1 MLKNIRKKRKGNV
14 SLKVKK
20 RLRDEE
26 DKKNLEKFQEMT
38 GKRRIK
44 YAQDNSSHM
53 KTKDGIT
60 PMLMLKRE
68 LGYQVP
74 EYLKDFVESGMD
86 IDQAF
91 KLPTIQDK
99 GSPDSQKEVNVNYK
113 AVKKTMKNMERRL
126 VEGDDGHH
134 KLRKDKDQ
142 DATEMQSMLQ
152 ARKNGLKQSIKRL

>member
-1 MLKNIRKKRKGNV
+1 MLKNVRRKRKGDL

-68 LGYQVP
+68 VGHLVP
-74 EYLKDFVESGMD
+74 DYLKDYVDSGMG

-91 KLPTIQDK
+91 KLPTILDK

-113 AVKKTMKNMERRL
+113 AVTKTMKNMERRL
-126 VEGDDGHH
+126 MEGDERHH
-134 KLRKDKDQ
+134 KLRKSKDL
-142 DATEMQSMLQ
+142 DAPEMESMLKV
-152 ARKNGLKQSIKRL
+152 RKDGLK